1 MSLSGFTFVR
11 NAIRFDYPVV
21 EAITSILP
29 LCDDFVVA
37 VGNSDDGTRA
47 LIESIGSEKIRII
60 DTVWDDTLRVGGKV
74 LALETDKA
82 FAAIPAES
90 TWAFYIQA
98 DEVVHERYHDAI
110 RQSLERWSDDPQ
122 IEGLL
127 FDYVH
132 FYGSYDF
139 IGDSRKWYRK
149 EVRIIRNDKQ
159 IHSWMDA
166 QGFRKNGQKL
176 KVAPAHGSVY
186 HYGWVKPP
194 ENQQAKMESFH
205 KYWHTDSW
213 IEKMVP
219 KTSAFDYSNIDALAR
234 FHGTHPKV
242 MQERIAKINW
252 EFPYDPSRRRLSLK
266 NRFLHLIEKI
276 TGWRAGEYRNYKLG
290 IRN

>member
-82 FAAIPAES
+82 FAAIPPES

-110 RQSLERWSDDPQ
+110 RQSMERWSDDPQ

-205 KYWHTDSW
+205 KYWHTDNW
-213 IEKMVP
+213 IAKMVP
-219 KTSAFDYSNIDALAR
+219 KTSAFDYSNIDSLAR

-242 MQERIAKINW
+242 MQNRIAQKNW
-252 EFPYDPSRRRLSLK
+252 EFPYDPSRRKLSLK

-276 TGWRAGEYRNYKLG
+276 TGWRAGEYKNYKLG